1 MVTDVIRSSLPLL
14 SFHVFI
20 EHQGCKRERQSGWL
34 LMNLLPGFRMTLF
47 GASTRNNSFCGR
59 EYDGLRMIPSS
70 WLNLFSLWITFV
82 AIVGRYDV
90 SSVFFY
96 RSA

>member
-1 MVTDVIRSSLPLL
+1 
-14 SFHVFI
+14 
-20 EHQGCKRERQSGWL
+20 
-34 LMNLLPGFRMTLF
+34 MTLF